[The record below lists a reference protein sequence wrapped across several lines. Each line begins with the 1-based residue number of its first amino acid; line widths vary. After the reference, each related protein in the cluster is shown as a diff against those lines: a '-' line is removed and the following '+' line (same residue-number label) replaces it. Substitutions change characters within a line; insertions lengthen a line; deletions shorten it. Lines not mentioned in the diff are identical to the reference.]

1 MQAEG
6 LEVGVRPDVSG
17 DLERTAGTGVG
28 VLLTDVQ
35 RALEAPV
42 DLLAQPGP
50 HDLERSRLGGDTRLG
65 DDAGAKRGAQLAEH
79 QRRAGRRAPRRRPR
93 GMVPVP
99 AGRWVENRPAP
110 TSTFPPHRA
119 RAGERTGA
127 SPLRA

>member
-42 DLLAQPGP
+42 DLLAQPPP
-50 HDLERSRLGGDTRLG
+50 HDLQRSRLGGDTRLG

-79 QRRAGRRAPRRRPR
+79 QRRAGPRGPRRRPPRHGR
-93 GMVPVP
+93 GP
-99 AGRWVENRPAP
+99 AGRVVEEWPGPYR
-110 TSTFPPHRA
+110 R
-119 RAGERTGA
+119 
-127 SPLRA
+127 